1 LTVSR
6 AACYF
11 RPAMRIAALLPHVE
25 VFGGVRRYIELGN
38 AFARLGHEFVLFHPG
53 GEKPAWLAFEGETR
67 PLDAVAGD
75 GFDVG
80 LCSEY
85 SILPSFER
93 LAARLK
99 YFYFVLEG
107 HRLEKSTARGPYRFL
122 GNSEGMC
129 RRIERKYGVPCF
141 RAQGGVNPVIFHPA
155 ERDAPAPSGEF
166 RILCYG
172 RVHKRR
178 KGVRRVIRAADR
190 LSRSVPG
197 LKLIF
202 FDTLV
207 GKDRRDP
214 RPLIKTRLPYE
225 FYLDLPQSR
234 MAWLFAKADVFVSAE
249 RRAGWANTAAEAM
262 ACRLPVVCTSS
273 GSRDFALPGRTALVV
288 PAPWPFFLR
297 RAVARLIRD
306 PDLRRR
312 LAEEG
317 YKAVQGFTWQVLAAR
332 LEAHFLEDLG
342 RSGPPPVKL
351 K

>member
-1 LTVSR
+1 
-6 AACYF
+6 
-11 RPAMRIAALLPHVE
+11 MRIAALLPHVE

-38 AFARLGHEFVLFHPG
+38 EFVKRGHEFVLFHPG
-53 GEKPAWLAFEGETR
+53 GEKPAWLEFDGLTR
-67 PLDAVAGD
+67 PLEALTSET
-75 GFDVG
+75 FDVG

-85 SILPSFER
+85 SILPAFES
-93 LAARLK
+93 LSARLK

-107 HRLEKSTARGPYRFL
+107 HRREREAARGPYRFL
-122 GNSEGMC
+122 GNSEGLC
-129 RRIERKYGVPCF
+129 RRIERKYGVACF
-141 RAQGGVNPVIFHPA
+141 RAQGGVNPRIFHPL
-155 ERDAPAPSGEF
+155 ERDAPAPAGEF

-172 RVHKRR
+172 RIHKRR
-178 KGVRRVIRAADR
+178 KGIRQVIRAADR

-214 RPLIKTRLPYE
+214 RPLIRTRLPYE

-234 MAWLFAKADVFVSAE
+234 MAWLYSQADLFVSAE

-288 PAPWPFFLR
+288 PAPLSFFLR
-297 RAVARLIRD
+297 RAMARLIRD
-306 PDLRRR
+306 PGLRRR
-312 LAEEG
+312 LAEAG
-317 YKAVQGFTWQVLAAR
+317 YERIRDLTWEALAGR

-342 RSGPPPVKL
+342 
-351 K
+351 